1 MRKQGMPPKAKR
13 QRIAKKNRGFLALIA
28 RRLKVNRSLVT
39 RVWNGET
46 VSARVA
52 VALHKKL
59 AEFDRRERA

>member
-13 QRIAKKNRGFLALIA
+13 QRIAKNNRGFLALIA
-28 RRLKVNRSLVT
+28 RRLNVSRSLVT

-52 VALHKKL
+52 AALRRKL
-59 AEFDRRERA
+59 AEFDRRDGA